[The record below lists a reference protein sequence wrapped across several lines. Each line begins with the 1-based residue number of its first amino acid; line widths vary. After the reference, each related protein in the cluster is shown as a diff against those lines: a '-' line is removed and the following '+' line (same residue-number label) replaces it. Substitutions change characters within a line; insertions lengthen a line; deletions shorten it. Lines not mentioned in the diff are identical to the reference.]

1 MRAIRI
7 LIGAAAICAMAPAA
21 AENELFAVADQHARA
36 GEIAEME
43 RTYETLLAVE
53 PNNLRA
59 LNGLATARAWRGKY
73 DAAEATYD
81 EILARDPDN
90 LEALRGQGYARAWAG
105 QYEGA
110 LYAFERA
117 QAVAPGDFGSRKG
130 TAYVYLWSGD
140 YARAEETF
148 STLAEEYP
156 GDAEILT
163 ALGQAQLQ
171 RGENRDAVDSFKLA
185 LATDPT
191 WDAALSGR
199 RAAWNA
205 TPMFEASAWYG
216 STSNAGSGLR
226 MVELAWWASEATRL
240 SVRYD
245 DSLSLD
251 NPALVRSGETAETY
265 LAGVTHRIGS
275 RWSVTADAGLRQLPD
290 GDQNLY
296 RGELSWNHELGR
308 ITLGSQ
314 LGDHDLGYDDTLN
327 YVGAGIPIG
336 SRWRIESTYYSSETG
351 PASNEEWRT
360 IVNTEY
366 RGDSG
371 WSLLVGGGFGRVE
384 TIAGAGED
392 DVEVAHAIAFLPV
405 FGYHRI
411 NLTLRR
417 EQVGGESY
425 NIAMLGFT
433 YRFARNEE
441 RF

>member
-7 LIGAAAICAMAPAA
+7 LIGAAVMCAMAPAV
-21 AENELFAVADQHARA
+21 AENDLFAIADQHARA

-43 RTYETLLAVE
+43 STYEKILAVE

-59 LNGLATARAWRGKY
+59 LNGLATAQAWRGDY
-73 DAAEATYD
+73 AAAETTYD
-81 EILARDPDN
+81 EVLARDPDN

-110 LYAFERA
+110 IYAFERA
-117 QAVAPGDFGSRKG
+117 LAVAPGDAGSRKG
-130 TAYVYLWSGD
+130 MAYVYLWSAEH
-140 YARAEETF
+140 ARAEDAF
-148 STLAEEYP
+148 SALADDYP
-156 GDAEILT
+156 GDTEILT
-163 ALGQAQLQ
+163 ALGQAQLE
-171 RGENRDAVDSFKLA
+171 RGENRDAVESFKLA

-191 WDAALSGR
+191 WDAALRGR
-199 RAAWNA
+199 RAAWDA

-251 NPALVRSGETAETY
+251 NPALARSGETAQTY

-275 RWSVTADAGLRQLPD
+275 RWNVTADAGFRQLPD

-296 RGELSWNHELGR
+296 RGELSWNHELAR

-314 LGDHDLGYDDTLN
+314 LGDHDLGYNDTLN
-327 YVGAGIPIG
+327 YVGVGIPIG
-336 SRWRIESTYYSSETG
+336 SRWRVESTYYSSETG
-351 PASNEEWRT
+351 PESDDEWRA

-366 RGDSG
+366 RADSG
-371 WSLLVGGGFGRVE
+371 WSLLVGGGIGRVE

-392 DVEVAHAIAFLPV
+392 DVEVAHAIAFVPV

-417 EQVGGESY
+417 EQVAGESY